1 MRALVRRVSSA
12 GVKVLNRQVG
22 SIGDG
27 LLIYLGIHIDDD
39 CGDLDWVIKKI
50 LGLRI
55 FEDEQGKMNLK
66 ISENHGILLISQFT
80 LWGNL
85 KKGYRP
91 SFNQAAD
98 PTKGE
103 FFYNLAL
110 DQLKKNFAGKV
121 ESGIF
126 GAEMQ
131 IHAIDQGPVTIWLDS
146 QNRDY

>member
-12 GVKVLNRQVG
+12 RVKVLSKPVG

-27 LLIYLGIHIDDD
+27 LLVYLGIHIEDD
-39 CGDLDWVIKKI
+39 CGDLDWVMKEI

-66 ISENHGILLISQFT
+66 ISQDQGILLISQFT

-98 PTKGE
+98 PAKGE

-110 DQLKKNFAGKV
+110 DQLSKNFAGKV

-146 QNRDY
+146 QNRGY